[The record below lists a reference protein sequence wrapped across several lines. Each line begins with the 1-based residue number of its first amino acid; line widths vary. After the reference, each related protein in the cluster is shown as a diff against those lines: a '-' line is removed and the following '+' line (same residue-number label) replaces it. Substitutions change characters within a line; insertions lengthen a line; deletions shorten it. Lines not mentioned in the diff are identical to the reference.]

1 MMGVVPGNDEGCDR
15 RKRSASFIKEDE
27 VGRYTGPSCKLCRR
41 ERTKLFLKGSRC
53 ETAKCAIEQRN
64 FPPGV
69 HGQRRTKEKPYG
81 LQLRER
87 QKARRMYGIGEKQ
100 MRNYFRRAASR
111 PGLTGDSLLSL
122 LERRLDNVVFRLGLA
137 ASRNQA
143 RQLVSHKHFRVN
155 GIVVNVPSY
164 LVKAGDVISVKEKSR
179 SLAVIKSAMEAATLR
194 GVPDWLELDVEKVQ
208 GRVARVPEREDIAI
222 PVQEELIVAL
232 YSR

>member
-1 MMGVVPGNDEGCDR
+1 MTGVVHGNDEGCDQR
-15 RKRSASFIKEDE
+15 DRLIILSEENE
-27 VGRYTGPSCKLCRR
+27 VGRYTGASCKLCRR

-64 FPPGV
+64 FPPGM
-69 HGQRRTKEKPYG
+69 HGQRRSKDKPYG

-87 QKARRMYGIGEKQ
+87 QKTRRMYGISEKQ
-100 MRNYFRRAASR
+100 MRNFFHRAASR
-111 PGLTGDSLLSL
+111 PGMTGDNLLSL
-122 LERRLDNVVFRLGLA
+122 LERRLDNVVFRLGFA

-155 GIVVNVPSY
+155 GKAVNVPSY
-164 LVKAGDVISVKEKSR
+164 LVRAGDVISVKERSR
-179 SLAVIKSAMEAATLR
+179 GLGVIRSAMEAATLR
-194 GVPDWLELDVEKVQ
+194 GVPEWLEFDAEKVE
-208 GRVARVPEREDIAI
+208 GRVVRVPDRADITV